1 MPRKTLGHIFA
12 LFTILIWGTTF
23 IASKML
29 LTEFSP
35 FQTMFL
41 RFLVAYV
48 VLLFLNHKFPKV
60 VWKEEL
66 MFLLLAVFGS
76 TLYFICE
83 NIALTYTLA
92 SNVSIIIALAPIL
105 TALLA
110 HFFTKDERL
119 HQGIIYGFFVAFVG
133 VILVVFNGT
142 VLLKLNPLGDILSLL
157 AALMWAVYSVLL
169 KRCVHKYDGIFLT
182 RRVVF
187 YAILT
192 TLPLILME
200 KKSFPLETLKEPSL
214 FFSLMLLGILG
225 SGICYVTWNYATK
238 WLGIVVTNNYIYLNP
253 FITMVAAGLL
263 LKEPVT
269 LMGML
274 GAVLIIGGIIIS
286 DRIAKKEIKET
297 KNYEIGK
304 EL

>member
-48 VLLFLNHKFPKV
+48 VLLILNHKFPKV

-66 MFLLLAVFGS
+66 TFFLLAVFGS
-76 TLYFICE
+76 TLYFVCE

-92 SNVSIIIALAPIL
+92 SNVSIIIALAPML

-110 HFFTKDERL
+110 HFYTKDERL
-119 HQGIIYGFFVAFVG
+119 HQGIFYGFFVAFVG

-263 LKEPVT
+263 LKEPIT

>member
-1 MPRKTLGHIFA
+1 MPRKTLGHAFA
-12 LFTILIWGTTF
+12 LFTIIIWGTTF

-35 FQTMFL
+35 FQIMFM

-48 VLLFLNHKFPKV
+48 VLLLMNHKLHKII
-60 VWKEEL
+60 WKDEI
-66 MFLLLAVFGS
+66 MFCLLAIFGS

-92 SNVSIIIALAPIL
+92 SNVSIIIALAPII

-110 HFFTKDERL
+110 HFTTKDERL
-119 HQGIIYGFFVAFVG
+119 HRGIFLGFCIAFIG

-142 VLLKLNPLGDILSLL
+142 VLLKLNPIGDILSLL
-157 AALMWAVYSVLL
+157 AAVMWAVYSILL
-169 KRCVHKYDGIFLT
+169 KRCVHKYDGIYLT

-192 TLPLILME
+192 TLPLIMAE
-200 KKSFPLETLKEPSL
+200 NKIFPLETLKEPKL

-253 FITMVAAGLL
+253 FVTMVAAGILL
-263 LKEPVT
+263 GETVT
-269 LMGML
+269 IMGLL
-274 GAVLIIGGIIIS
+274 GAVLIIGGIIVS
-286 DRIAKKEIKET
+286 EKLSNKENQDV